1 MEEAVRRK
9 KATNIAKHSNT
20 PASLIIRSNELLGGL
35 TDEDIK
41 ECNATKINDF
51 KGFYETQKLP
61 LNAIED
67 GRCYVQDPSTSLAPH
82 LLNPSSNHTVLDA
95 CASPGGKTA
104 ILASLMQNQGKIIAA
119 DVEGPRSKR
128 LINNLERLG
137 VKNTEILSGDLRAT
151 KGKLINENIM
161 FDSILIDVPCSN
173 TGVFRRRP
181 DAKWRL
187 MPNFTDELIKTQLEL
202 VNAIIPLMREGG
214 QLVYST
220 CSIDE
225 EENTRVISKIIETH
239 THLKKIDEVQLIPN
253 EINDGAYAALL
264 G

>member
-1 MEEAVRRK
+1 
-9 KATNIAKHSNT
+9 
-20 PASLIIRSNELLGGL
+20 
-35 TDEDIK
+35 
-41 ECNATKINDF
+41 
-51 KGFYETQKLP
+51 
-61 LNAIED
+61 
-67 GRCYVQDPSTSLAPH
+67 
-82 LLNPSSNHTVLDA
+82 
-95 CASPGGKTA
+95 
-104 ILASLMQNQGKIIAA
+104 MQNQGKIIAA

-225 EENTRVISKIIETH
+225 EENTRVISKIIKTH